1 LLKIN
6 GAKEMAELAG
16 GSIDLPGGFS
26 LPIPSGLVV
35 RARRATC
42 LLGAPVMHAPVC
54 CPSRAA
60 WRHASG
66 RMGVRV
72 GEHGSRWWGANG
84 RLGERGCSGVLSP
97 LGP

>member
-42 LLGAPVMHAPVC
+42 LLGAPGMRAPVC
-54 CPSRAA
+54 CPPRAA
-60 WRHASG
+60 WRRVSG
-66 RMGVRV
+66 RV

-84 RLGERGCSGVLSP
+84 RLGERGCSCMLSP
-97 LGP
+97 SGP